1 MAQADFFLKIAGI
14 EGESEDKKNK
24 GEFEV
29 QSWSFGVSNQG
40 SMGVGGGG
48 AVGKSSF
55 QDFHFTIINNKSSAV
70 LMGKVATGA
79 HIAEATLTCRKS
91 TGEGGQVPYLIV
103 KFHDIVVSSY
113 QVGGSQGGSLP
124 MEQISFNYT
133 KMQMVTKVQ
142 SKAGVISDAGDFTY
156 NLKENAKV

>member
-14 EGESEDKKNK
+14 EGESEDKKNPK
-24 GEFEV
+24 EFEV

-48 AVGKSSF
+48 AVGKASF
-55 QDFHFTIINNKSSAV
+55 QDFHFTIVNNKSSAV

-91 TGEGGQVPYLIV
+91 TGAGGQVPYLIV

-133 KMQMVTKVQ
+133 KMQMITKVQ
-142 SKAGVISDAGDFTY
+142 DSKGVITDAGDFTY
-156 NLKENAKV
+156 NLKENAKG